1 MRLFKVGGSMTK
13 KKCSKIRINRPRKN
27 ARIIYGDG
35 EGNYVSACS
44 KCPLPAKP
52 NQRYCKEC
60 HAEYMREWR
69 LKEKERILNLFR
81 ETLK

>member
-1 MRLFKVGGSMTK
+1 MKQKLTYPVRKFKHKKKYILVE
-13 KKCSKIRINRPRKN
+13 KKCSKCQS
-27 ARIIYGDG
+27 
-35 EGNYVSACS
+35 E
-44 KCPLPAKP
+44 PAKP

-69 LKEKERILNLFR
+69 LKEKERILKLFR